1 MNYLILTTVLW
12 AFSFSLIGVYLAGH
26 VDPWFSAM
34 SRTCLAS
41 LLFIPFLIACV
52 KKSKLEIKNILALMA
67 IGGIQLGAMYGFYY
81 QSFLLLSVPEVLFFT
96 IFTPI
101 YIMLIYDILAKKFSK
116 LSWISAILSVVGAWF
131 IKSTATT
138 PEHWLGFLMVQGANF
153 CFALGQVTYKH
164 LYQHRFQSISQH
176 YIFGW
181 FYIGASLVSTL
192 TYTLF
197 GNPEKLPQTSQQW
210 LILLYLG
217 LVASGAG
224 YFLWNVGATKVK
236 ASTLAVMNNMLI
248 PAGIF
253 VNIWLWERS
262 TDTSSLLIGSI
273 ILITALSCSELSL
286 PKLFRSHRLSLK
298 RLIRHN

>member
-1 MNYLILTTVLW
+1 MNYLILTTIVW
-12 AFSFSLIGVYLAGH
+12 AFSFSLIGAYLAGQ

-41 LLFIPFLIACV
+41 LLFIPFLIASV
-52 KKSKLEIKNILALMA
+52 KKSNLDAKSILALMT
-67 IGGIQLGAMYGFYY
+67 IGGIQLGVMYGFYY

-101 YIMLIYDILAKKFSK
+101 YIMLIHDILAKKFSK
-116 LSWISAILSVVGAWF
+116 LAWGSAVLSVIGAWI

-138 PEHWLGFLMVQGANF
+138 PEHWFGFLMVQAANV

-176 YIFGW
+176 YVFGW
-181 FYIGASLVSTL
+181 FYIGASLVSIL
-192 TYTLF
+192 SYSLF
-197 GNPEKLPQTSQQW
+197 GNSEKLPQTSQQW

-262 TDTSSLLIGSI
+262 TDTSSLLIGSV
-273 ILITALSCSELSL
+273 ILITALSCSELPLLKILKPHRLL
-286 PKLFRSHRLSLK
+286 PKLLR
-298 RLIRHN
+298 RHH